1 MPNELDKIELRTE
14 EVQDILTAVPHW
26 MIRYGNILLLVLIL
40 LLFFLSWLIKYPDV
54 IPSEA
59 LVTTQTPPQKEF
71 AKSSGRIAHILV
83 DNSTP
88 VTDKQP
94 LAILENPANYQDVFY
109 LKSILDTITI
119 QGSYFYFPM
128 DELPILFLGN
138 LETDFAV
145 FQNNYIQYD
154 LNRTLQPFSNEALA
168 NQFTESELRIRVTLM
183 ENQKEIN
190 KRELDFKKNELERF
204 ESLFNK
210 GVIASQEYELKQLE
224 YLQAE
229 RNYRNMEVSISQ
241 LKESISN
248 AQRNTRGTEINRANE
263 ELVLLKGVLQSFN
276 QLKRAIRDWELQYA
290 FISTMDG
297 KISFIEAWNENQTVN
312 IGDLLFTIIPTGENN
327 YLARLKTPAQNSG
340 KIEAGQRVLIRLQ
353 NYPEEEFGMLIG
365 HVKTISF
372 LPDKDGLYA
381 IEVSLPDRLITT
393 YNKEIEFTQ
402 EMQGIAEIVT
412 EDLRLIERFF
422 YQLRGI
428 FDN

>member
-1 MPNELDKIELRTE
+1 MPNDIDKIELRTE

-26 MIRYGNILLLVLIL
+26 MIRYGNVLFLILIL

-71 AKSSGRIAHILV
+71 AKSSGRIASLLV
-83 DNSTP
+83 DNNSL
-88 VTDKQP
+88 VTKNQP

-109 LKSILDTITI
+109 LKNILDTISI
-119 QGSYFYFPM
+119 QDNSFHFPM
-128 DELPILFLGN
+128 EELPILFLGD
-138 LETDFAV
+138 LETTFAV
-145 FQNNYIQYD
+145 FQNNYIKYN

-168 NQFTESELRIRVTLM
+168 NQFTESELRSRVILM

-190 KRELDFKKNELERF
+190 KRELDFKKAERDRY
-204 ESLFNK
+204 EILYDK
-210 GVIASQEYELKQLE
+210 GVIATQEYELKELE
-224 YLQAE
+224 YLQTE

-241 LKESISN
+241 LKENINN
-248 AQRNTRGTEINRANE
+248 AKRNTRGTEINRINE
-263 ELVLLKGVLQSFN
+263 EMVMLKGVLQSFN

-297 KISFIEAWNENQTVN
+297 KVSFIEAWNENQTVN
-312 IGDLLFTIIPTGENN
+312 IGDLLFTIVPTRENN
-327 YLARLKTPAQNSG
+327 YLARLKTPLQNSG
-340 KIEAGQRVLIRLQ
+340 KIEIGHKVLIRLQ
-353 NYPEEEFGMLIG
+353 NYPEEEFGMLTG
-365 HVKTISF
+365 RVKSISLSPDNDGFYTIQAT
-372 LPDKDGLYA
+372 LPQK
-381 IEVSLPDRLITT
+381 LITT

-428 FDN
+428 FDQ

>member
-1 MPNELDKIELRTE
+1 MPNDIDKIELRTE

-26 MIRYGNILLLVLIL
+26 MIRYGNVLFLILIL

-71 AKSSGRIAHILV
+71 AKSSGRIASLLV
-83 DNSTP
+83 DNNSL
-88 VTDKQP
+88 VTKNQP

-109 LKSILDTITI
+109 LKNILDTISI
-119 QGSYFYFPM
+119 QDNSFHFPIE
-128 DELPILFLGN
+128 ELPILFLGD
-138 LETDFAV
+138 LETTFAV
-145 FQNNYIQYD
+145 FQNNYIKYN

-168 NQFTESELRIRVTLM
+168 NQFTESELRSRVILM

-190 KRELDFKKNELERF
+190 KRELDFKKAERDRY
-204 ESLFNK
+204 EILYDK
-210 GVIASQEYELKQLE
+210 GVIATQEYELKELE
-224 YLQAE
+224 YLQTE

-241 LKESISN
+241 LKENINN
-248 AQRNTRGTEINRANE
+248 AKRNTRGTEINRINE
-263 ELVLLKGVLQSFN
+263 EMVMLKGVLQSFN

-297 KISFIEAWNENQTVN
+297 KVSFIEAWNENQTVN
-312 IGDLLFTIIPTGENN
+312 IGDLLFTIVPTRENN
-327 YLARLKTPAQNSG
+327 YLARLKTPLQNSG
-340 KIEAGQRVLIRLQ
+340 KIEIGHKVLIRLQ
-353 NYPEEEFGMLIG
+353 NYPEEEFGMLTG
-365 HVKTISF
+365 RVKSISLSPDNDGFYTIQAT
-372 LPDKDGLYA
+372 LPQK
-381 IEVSLPDRLITT
+381 LITT

-428 FDN
+428 FDQ

>member
-26 MIRYGNILLLVLIL
+26 MIRYGNVLFLVLIL

-71 AKSSGRIAHILV
+71 AKTSGRIAHLLV
-83 DNSTP
+83 DNNSS
-88 VTDKQP
+88 VVKNQP
-94 LAILENPANYQDVFY
+94 LGVLENPANYQDVFY
-109 LKSILDTITI
+109 LKSILDTLSPK
-119 QGSYFYFPM
+119 GNSFYFPM
-128 DELPILFLGN
+128 DDLPILFLGT
-138 LETDFAV
+138 LDIDFAV

-154 LNRTLQPFSNEALA
+154 LNRTLQPFSNEVLA
-168 NQFTESELRIRVTLM
+168 NQFTESELRSRVAMM

-190 KRELDFKKNELERF
+190 KRELNFKNAELERYRVLH
-204 ESLFNK
+204 EK
-210 GVIASQEYELKQLE
+210 GVIATQEYEGKQLE
-224 YLQAE
+224 FLQAE
-229 RNYRNMEVSISQ
+229 RNFKNMEVSISQ

-248 AQRNTRGTEINRANE
+248 AKTATRSTQINKTQE

-297 KISFIEAWNENQTVN
+297 KISFIEAWTENQTVTV
-312 IGDLLFTIIPTGENN
+312 GDLLFSIVPRGENN
-327 YLARLKTPAQNSG
+327 YLARLKTPLQNSG
-340 KIEAGQRVLIRLQ
+340 KIKAGQKVLIRLQ
-353 NYPEEEFGMLIG
+353 NFPEQEFGMLTG
-365 HVKTISF
+365 SVKTIS
-372 LPDKDGLYA
+372 LSPDKNGFYSL
-381 IEVSLPDRLITT
+381 EVTLPEKLVTT

-402 EMQGIAEIVT
+402 EMQGLAEIVT

-428 FDN
+428 FDR

>member
-1 MPNELDKIELRTE
+1 MPKEIDKIELRTE

-26 MIRYGNILLLVLIL
+26 MIRYGNILLLSLIL

-59 LVTTQTPPQKEF
+59 LVTTKSPPQKEF
-71 AKSSGRIAHILV
+71 AKTSGRIANLLV
-83 DNSTP
+83 ENNSR
-88 VTDKQP
+88 VSNNQP
-94 LAILENPANYQDVFY
+94 LAIMENPAQYQDVFL
-109 LKSILDTITI
+109 LKNILDTISI
-119 QGSYFYFPM
+119 QENSFYFPM
-128 DELPILFLGN
+128 ENLPILFLGN

-154 LNRTLQPFSNEALA
+154 LNRILQPFNNEALA
-168 NQFTESELRIRVTLM
+168 NRFTESELRSRVAMM
-183 ENQKEIN
+183 ENQKGIN
-190 KRELDFKKNELERF
+190 QRELDFKKNELDRYEALF
-204 ESLFNK
+204 EK

-229 RNYRNMEVSISQ
+229 RNFRNMEVSISQ

-248 AQRNTRGTEINRANE
+248 ARRNTLGTEINKTNE
-263 ELVLLKGVLQSFN
+263 ELLLLKSVLQSFN
-276 QLKRAIRDWELQYA
+276 QLKKAIRDWELQYA
-290 FISTMDG
+290 FIANIDG
-297 KISFIEAWNENQTVN
+297 KISFIEAWNEYQTINV
-312 IGDLLFTIIPTGENN
+312 GDLLFTIVPTAENK

-340 KIEAGQRVLIRLQ
+340 KIEIGQRVLIRLQ
-353 NYPEEEFGMLIG
+353 NFPEEEFGMLTG
-365 HVKTISF
+365 KVKTVSF
-372 LPDKDGLYA
+372 LPDKDGFYA
-381 IEVSLPDRLITT
+381 IEVTLPERLITT

-402 EMQGIAEIVT
+402 ELHGTAEIVT

>member
-1 MPNELDKIELRTE
+1 MPNEIDKIELRSE
-14 EVQDILTAVPHW
+14 EVQDILTRVPHW
-26 MIRYGNILLLVLIL
+26 MIRYGNLIFLSLIL

-59 LVTTQTPPQKEF
+59 LVTTQIPPQREF
-71 AKSSGRIAHILV
+71 AKTSGRISHLLV
-83 DNSTP
+83 ENNSR
-88 VTDKQP
+88 VINNQP
-94 LAILENPANYQDVFY
+94 LVIMENPARYQDVFF
-109 LKSILDTITI
+109 LKNILDTITI
-119 QGSYFYFPM
+119 QGSSFYFPM
-128 DELPILFLGN
+128 EDLPVLFLGN

-154 LNRTLQPFSNEALA
+154 LNRTLQPFNNEAIA
-168 NQFTESELRIRVTLM
+168 NRLTESELRNRVAMM

-190 KRELDFKKNELERF
+190 GRELDFKKNELERYK
-204 ESLFNK
+204 SLFEK
-210 GVIASQEYELKQLE
+210 GVIASQEYEMKQLE

-229 RNYRNMEVSISQ
+229 RNFRNMEVSISQ

-248 AQRNTRGTEINRANE
+248 ARRNTRGTEISRTNE
-263 ELVLLKGVLQSFN
+263 EMVLLKGVLQSFN

-290 FISTMDG
+290 FIATMDG

-312 IGDLLFTIIPTGENN
+312 VGDLLFTIVPTGKNN

-340 KIEAGQRVLIRLQ
+340 KIEVGQRVLIRLQ
-353 NYPEEEFGMLIG
+353 NFPEEEFGMLTG
-365 HVKTISF
+365 VVKTVSF

-381 IEVSLPDRLITT
+381 IQVSLPERLITT

-402 EMQGIAEIVT
+402 ELYGHAEIVT